1 MKILDLEIH
10 NYRSIRHLKM
20 KCEPLV
26 VMLGPNN
33 HGKSNILLAIEFA
46 LSTSVKALDS
56 DFFAFRGDDDQLWV
70 EVTFEAL
77 TEQERTTFKKYIR
90 GDGTLR
96 VRKSARLI
104 GPGAI
109 EVGYNGWVQE
119 PEEEWLR
126 GDNARQL
133 ANRDEVNKTPLKDL
147 APSAGRITQAQIAE
161 AQQSYIEQHRTEL
174 RFQEVLEA
182 TPFLGQ
188 KNIGGGVL
196 PEFYM
201 IPAVRDLVDET
212 KVKNT
217 TVFGK
222 LLNRAIRDMADRDPR
237 FRQVQEDL
245 ERLVKSLNQSDPP
258 GDRPAPL
265 LALEQSLRSELAE
278 WGVNVEIEVV
288 PPLVEKIFELGTNL
302 HLDDGVRTLAEQ
314 KGHGLQRAV
323 IFALFRAWANALRLP
338 AGSAV
343 STSPRASSDSV
354 VFAMEEPELFLHPH
368 AQRRLA
374 RAIQDVSAAPEH
386 QAFVCTHSTYFLDL
400 DRYREIALVT
410 KPSPEAGTVVRQC
423 IEDLFEEST
432 TAERKLRFH
441 MAHWINP
448 DRGEMFFAKRAV
460 FVEGETERT
469 VLPFLAEKLGCFD
482 SEVSVVD
489 CGSKHNLPLYI
500 AVANA
505 FGIPYVVIHD
515 VDPIPDPV
523 PQGCPPE
530 RLAEKRRTFELNEVI
545 RNAVKDGP
553 GIVETLSP
561 DFEGASGVS
570 RSQGER
576 KGKALAALDYFHGKD
591 ATEIPDRIQRVV
603 RTAFA
608 GAAAVAATTS

>member
-1 MKILDLEIH
+1 
-10 NYRSIRHLKM
+10 M

-33 HGKSNILLAIEFA
+33 HGKSNILLATEFM
-46 LSTSVKALDS
+46 LSTSVKPSES
-56 DFFAFRGDDDQLWV
+56 DFFAFRGEDEELWV
-70 EVTFEAL
+70 ELTFESL
-77 TEQERTTFKKYIR
+77 TEQERTTFRKYIR
-90 GDGTLR
+90 ADGTLR
-96 VRKSARLI
+96 VRKSARLT
-104 GPGAI
+104 GPGPI
-109 EVGYNGWVQE
+109 EVGYNGWLQE
-119 PEEEWLR
+119 PDDEWLR
-126 GDNARQL
+126 ADNAKQL

-147 APSAGRITQAQIAE
+147 VPSAGRITPTQITE

-174 RFQEVLEA
+174 RFQEVLES

-196 PEFYM
+196 PEFHM
-201 IPAVRDLVDET
+201 IPAVRDLADET
-212 KVKNT
+212 KVKST

-237 FRQVQEDL
+237 FRELKDGL
-245 ERLVKSLNQSDPP
+245 EQLVKSLNRSDAP
-258 GDRPAPL
+258 GERPAPL
-265 LALEQSLRSELAE
+265 LALEQSLRSELPE
-278 WGVNVEIEVV
+278 WCVKVEIEVV

-323 IFALFRAWANALRLP
+323 IFAFVRVWANALRLP
-338 AGSAV
+338 AGSAA

-374 RAIQDVSAAPEH
+374 RAIQEISAAPEH
-386 QAFVCTHSTYFLDL
+386 QAFVCTHSTHFLDL

-410 KPSPEAGTVVRQC
+410 KPSPHEGTVVKQC
-423 IEDLFEEST
+423 IDELFEEST
-432 TAERKLRFH
+432 TKERKLRFH

-460 FVEGETERT
+460 FAEGETERT

-482 SEVSVVD
+482 SEVSVID
-489 CGSKHNLPLYI
+489 CGSKYNLPLYI
-500 AVANA
+500 AAANA
-505 FGIPYVVIHD
+505 FDIPCVVIHD

-523 PQGCPPE
+523 PPDWFPPK
-530 RLAEKRRTFELNEVI
+530 LAEKWRTFEMNETI
-545 RNAVKDGP
+545 KNAVRHGL
-553 GIVETLSP
+553 GIVETLDP
-561 DFEGASGVS
+561 DFEAAAGVS
-570 RSQGER
+570 KGEGER
-576 KGKALAALDYFHGKD
+576 KGKALAALDHFREKP
-591 ATEIPDRIQRVV
+591 ATEIPESIQRVV

-608 GAAAVAATTS
+608 GAATAAAAS